1 MAGGGG
7 NHFWPLSREDR
18 PKQFIGLGVS
28 GRTFLQHAYSRCH
41 GLVPEENILV
51 VTLDRYAA
59 LVREQLPELPE
70 ANLLLEPY
78 GRKTGPCIVYS
89 TYDVLRRDPDA
100 IVAMCPSDLIIEG
113 EDSFRQT
120 VSDAMD
126 YVRANPVLMTI
137 GIVPSRPDP
146 NYGYIQIRGGRKAIA
161 EGKPMEVKTFTEK
174 PDEELAKV
182 FCKSGEFFWNSG
194 IFVWQAAVIRQE
206 MEHYMPRITELFDG
220 WQGALGSPSEKAF
233 LEKAYAGCEN
243 VSIDYGVMEKTS
255 RSWLF
260 PARFGWSD
268 LDGWDSLHTQYR
280 GKDASGNATNSS
292 HTIFEQCS
300 GNTVLSKDKHKLLA
314 VRGLKDF
321 VVIDTP
327 DVLMICPKDDADA
340 RAFVAGTALP
350 GFEDYR

>member
-100 IVAMCPSDLIIEG
+100 VVAMCPSDLIIEG

-146 NYGYIQIRGGRKAIA
+146 NYGYIQIRGGRKAIDGGQDLY
-161 EGKPMEVKTFTEK
+161 GKARRRARQSVLQERRILL
-174 PDEELAKV
+174 ELRY
-182 FCKSGEFFWNSG
+182 F
-194 IFVWQAAVIRQE
+194 R
-206 MEHYMPRITELFDG
+206 
-220 WQGALGSPSEKAF
+220 
-233 LEKAYAGCEN
+233 
-243 VSIDYGVMEKTS
+243 
-255 RSWLF
+255 
-260 PARFGWSD
+260 
-268 LDGWDSLHTQYR
+268 
-280 GKDASGNATNSS
+280 
-292 HTIFEQCS
+292 
-300 GNTVLSKDKHKLLA
+300 
-314 VRGLKDF
+314 
-321 VVIDTP
+321 
-327 DVLMICPKDDADA
+327 
-340 RAFVAGTALP
+340 VAGRRHPSGDGTLHATHH
-350 GFEDYR
+350 RAV